1 MARDVER
8 VKKQILRLRLPR
20 GHCMSTGPQ
29 AAPLRMTASWFGA
42 LGLPKESTEYW
53 VEVVNS
59 WAWDLAFAKACS
71 DFGEVTQ
78 LAAAATFVRFF
89 VFCRESSFQSRLEI
103 SRCCCQRV
111 SRCAC
116 HR

>member
-1 MARDVER
+1 
-8 VKKQILRLRLPR
+8 
-20 GHCMSTGPQ
+20 MSTGPQ

-78 LAAAATFVRFF
+78 LAAAATLVRFLF
-89 VFCRESSFQSRLEI
+89 FAAKALFNLVWKSLDVAARGYRDV
-103 SRCCCQRV
+103 R
-111 SRCAC
+111 AT
-116 HR
+116 